1 MSETPHTP
9 RRRRRARTPG
19 GNPAGRLGA
28 YALVLGLALGGGA
41 AVGSA
46 VGPIDVDEPAPHD
59 DHAGTS
65 AGTSAG
71 AASGTGHEVAAA
83 GTEAALPGGLAV
95 SQSGYTFAPEATV
108 VDGTAG
114 APFRF
119 RVTGPDGHPVHD
131 YEVAHERE
139 LHLIVVGRDLTTYA
153 HLHPTRDGDGT
164 WTTELPALAPGA
176 YRAFADFAVAGGPE
190 LTLGVDVTVPGSARP
205 APLPEAAPT
214 AEVDGYEVSL
224 AGTPTA
230 GAESELE
237 LTVERGGEPVTD
249 LEPYLG
255 AAGHLV
261 AIRSGDLA
269 YLHVHPLDEAD
280 DRNGPTVRFA
290 VEFPSP
296 GDYRLFLDFAHGGE
310 VRTAAFT
317 VHVPAAGGTPTT
329 TAADA
334 GPTTAPTPA
343 ADAGHAGH

>member
-9 RRRRRARTPG
+9 RRRRRTRTPG

-28 YALVLGLALGGGA
+28 YALVLALALGGGA
-41 AVGSA
+41 AVGSV

-59 DHAGTS
+59 DHAGTGAD
-65 AGTSAG
+65 AGRG
-71 AASGTGHEVAAA
+71 AEAEAAPVAA
-83 GTEAALPGGLAV
+83 TEAGLPGGLAV
-95 SQSGYTFAPEATV
+95 SQSGYTFAPDATV

-119 RVTGPDGHPVHD
+119 RVTGPDGDPVHD

-153 HLHPTRDGDGT
+153 HLHPIRDGDGT
-164 WTTELPALAPGA
+164 WTAELPALAPGA

-190 LTLGVDVTVPGSARP
+190 LTLGVDLTVPGSARP
-205 APLPEAAPT
+205 APLPEAVPT

-290 VEFPSP
+290 VDFPSP
-296 GDYRLFLDFAHGGE
+296 GSYRLFLDFSHGGE

-317 VHVPAAGGTPTT
+317 VHVPAEGAAPTT
-329 TAADA
+329 T
-334 GPTTAPTPA
+334 TTAPPA
-343 ADAGHAGH
+343 AGPDADAGHAGH